1 MKFWAYDETKYRE
14 NYCTFFDTD
23 FKKFRSIWQ
32 IQFIL
37 CPGRILRLRT
47 RGHFII
53 IFSLIVFYCQI
64 RDFLILFLTAERL
77 LRALSSFGKRTG
89 PIKVRLFSEI
99 SDGPV
104 VPFRFY
110 FSESYATENIIC
122 FQSFIIILLPVFQ
135 PDFSLVSY
143 MI

>member
-1 MKFWAYDETKYRE
+1 MTKR
-14 NYCTFFDTD
+14 NTAKIIVFFSRRIS
-23 FKKFRSIWQ
+23 KNFRSIWQ
-32 IQFIL
+32 IQIIL
-37 CPGRILRLRT
+37 CPGRILRLRA

-77 LRALSSFGKRTG
+77 LRALGSFGKGTG

-99 SDGPV
+99 SDDPV

-110 FSESYATENIIC
+110 FSESYVTENNLFSEIHDNHFAC
-122 FQSFIIILLPVFQ
+122 LSARFQ
-135 PDFSLVSY
+135 FSELHDLKHA
-143 MI
+143 